1 MRWANGWKIQYIFV
15 RFMIPYFLFMLFT
28 LLAGALFYR
37 QTYDVV
43 KKEVTHSNLQML
55 DQVKE
60 TVDSRFNEINRISL
74 QLQSDP
80 AVQSFQQVKEPFR
93 DTTAYKVY
101 RTQKSLYSYNA
112 ANGFI
117 LNYYLIFKNSDLAL
131 SPDSTYEL
139 PSFYRYMF
147 SEPSKDYTTWRNDL
161 LGHFRNREIMSSG
174 STVYQGKTKDLL
186 TYVQSLGYPGHIQG
200 ALMILVD
207 NQRLQSLLRGIDI
220 SDGGWVSIVDE
231 KGRLVTS
238 LSSGDMVTRQS
249 LPPGAKSG
257 VIEASAATGGMM
269 MTYTTSS
276 YNGWSY
282 VVAQPPHV
290 VLSKVLA
297 IKHTTVTILL
307 AFLIFGLILAYLFA
321 TRSGR
326 PIVNITTALTS
337 RLNGGELKRP
347 KDMYGYIQH
356 SLARLIDN
364 NDELQQEIERQ
375 APLLRESFFGRLLQG
390 EYLMAEHV
398 ESLLKHQ
405 NADIQG
411 RGCAVGIVQFHR
423 GGHRFQEEELRELDI
438 ERVIIQDMLGR
449 TLKGCPFTYPVA
461 EDKIAVLFVNGQG
474 DPGAFRKTVERELQQ
489 LTLEI
494 SRHGL
499 QAGFAVGGYRPSL
512 LEVPESFEE
521 ARQALSRLYEAGT
534 GQSVWFEDLAHD
546 HRGFYFPAE
555 SENRLMNYIKAGE
568 TDEVRKLLASLY
580 RENFEERHLSLAM
593 QQLFVLDLVGCL
605 VKVQDQLMVKEQAD
619 MRHLLQ
625 QLGTANHPK
634 QAFDNA
640 TERFAEISDDIDRR
654 KKSRNVQLI
663 RDTVD
668 YIHHQYGQADLSLDA
683 AADHL
688 NISKGYLSQFFKEQT
703 GVNFSEYVENLRMDK
718 AKQLLSETRLPIRDI
733 AQQVGY
739 HASSTF
745 CRAFKRGSGISA
757 TAYRDIA
764 HKKPA
769 SPLHRQ
775 DA

>member
-60 TVDSRFNEINRISL
+60 TVDSRFNEINRI
-74 QLQSDP
+74 P
-80 AVQSFQQVKEPFR
+80 AAAKRSGRSKLPAGKGTVPGHDGVQSVP
-93 DTTAYKVY
+93 DA
-101 RTQKSLYSYNA
+101 KSLYSYNA

-174 STVYQGKTKDLL
+174 STVYQGKTTDLL

-238 LSSGDMVTRQS
+238 LSSGGMVTRQS

-326 PIVNITTALTS
+326 PIVNITSALTS

-398 ESLLKHQ
+398 KSLLKHQ
-405 NADIQG
+405 NADIQAG
-411 RGCAVGIVQFHR
+411 LRRRNRSVSPRRAPVS
-423 GGHRFQEEELRELDI
+423 GGGAARARY
-438 ERVIIQDMLGR
+438 R
-449 TLKGCPFTYPVA
+449 TRA
-461 EDKIAVLFVNGQG
+461 H
-474 DPGAFRKTVERELQQ
+474 PGY
-489 LTLEI
+489 
-494 SRHGL
+494 
-499 QAGFAVGGYRPSL
+499 AGPDTEG
-512 LEVPESFEE
+512 
-521 ARQALSRLYEAGT
+521 
-534 GQSVWFEDLAHD
+534 
-546 HRGFYFPAE
+546 
-555 SENRLMNYIKAGE
+555 
-568 TDEVRKLLASLY
+568 
-580 RENFEERHLSLAM
+580 LSL
-593 QQLFVLDLVGCL
+593 
-605 VKVQDQLMVKEQAD
+605 
-619 MRHLLQ
+619 HLP
-625 QLGTANHPK
+625 G
-634 QAFDNA
+634 
-640 TERFAEISDDIDRR
+640 RR
-654 KKSRNVQLI
+654 
-663 RDTVD
+663 
-668 YIHHQYGQADLSLDA
+668 G
-683 AADHL
+683 
-688 NISKGYLSQFFKEQT
+688 
-703 GVNFSEYVENLRMDK
+703 
-718 AKQLLSETRLPIRDI
+718 
-733 AQQVGY
+733 
-739 HASSTF
+739 
-745 CRAFKRGSGISA
+745 
-757 TAYRDIA
+757 
-764 HKKPA
+764 
-769 SPLHRQ
+769 
-775 DA
+775 